1 MLRSTPSKS
10 KENESRRSRR
20 SSILKPRKPRK
31 PLQNV
36 DFDSPRNETSSTPS
50 KIKRRV
56 SFADKKH
63 VKEFCH
69 TVEQGTVWDNTYE
82 ENDSAKGSFVGDAN
96 AKTELRENKSA
107 QPSKDATLSIIA
119 CNTSEKYMEPS
130 DEKSQLEENVTNIK
144 SYSCGNADFELDGTC
159 IQDLSMEFTASIPTP
174 SLAKENINIKKDNF
188 TLHLNLDTNYVSNS
202 NNVSIQ
208 AVPVSARAINSD
220 LSIFEQISKIQNCE
234 SANWSAENNMH
245 AKTVSSRNLHYS
257 NIASESTFFKQTQNA
272 TQNINESMML
282 TNVIQPATT
291 DMSCTN
297 VPFNVSMEMTAP
309 ISLKIYDENISHPH
323 GENIINENGLRENQI
338 DKTEFFN
345 DAMEITKPVNVPL
358 IAYDKENLRMDE
370 LILSRDDGTIFF
382 HNASMEM
389 TTVPLRNQ
397 GEITRPIIHKPI
409 SEENIRKE
417 KNADNSIDFSEKTKL
432 LCKSMEFTEAVPV
445 SLHEQT
451 LNPICTAESTS
462 FFQTISKAHSPAENS
477 KLALQVDTTANKT
490 IQHTSMEITA
500 PISSL
505 HFTQNARNERENL
518 NISKD
523 GGFQPLSVSTNNLL
537 NPNKTCKSFM
547 EYPAPQESNVHLK
560 KSNDIY
566 MNNTEHSDF
575 TQNAR
580 NERENLNISK
590 DGGFQPLSVSTNNL
604 LNPNK
609 TCKSFMEF
617 PAPQESNV
625 HLERSNDIYMN
636 NTEHSERFV
645 KDTINYTEPFRLNFE
660 DNLNDI
666 SEYSLLRKTVEN
678 SVEELQTIEPPS
690 FISLDNDKE
699 ENSFPDALCKD
710 KLQMATSK
718 IDETINNICNSSN
731 QLVINNITQ
740 ATSRNSVAKDNE
752 SCTTLRENESINI
765 ENQMEDDCSKN
776 IANETEYNQEV
787 DCQVLGRTIIYGNL
801 INESKHCE
809 INVENLEENISI
821 QNNKCKE
828 TKIDN
833 YESPIIKGSEIIA
846 EEEYIWERINDNL
859 RNKKKQQYS
868 DVQKLLIEQCTD
880 PQKAE
885 VIGNQLNS
893 EEYCKENLI
902 NDAVRVTGQNE
913 ENTEEQC
920 AGAIEE
926 SLAEQDP
933 FTSLSQELET
943 YGERDDCIWNVY
955 HENIDRKMIV
965 FGFIS
970 NSLLVAMF
978 LSYDFNCSEE
988 NLIKRIKIVSR
999 ISNDSGLFTKIVH
1012 KLILEKL
1019 DAELLMDRYKTRED
1033 ILPMLEYVSQNV
1045 KLAMDFMFELKRLD
1059 DINLME
1065 INCDQISFVSRSKKM
1080 DIIVKV
1086 IIKVKRF
1093 DELTSSDVNVHC
1105 LLGTIKETDVKGLIK
1120 NIKKD
1125 HMFLRKYMNDV
1136 KDYVDIIEMTMPK
1149 KCNY

>member
-1 MLRSTPSKS
+1 MWILIPHEMKQVRLLQRSKGVSVLQIRNMSK
-10 KENESRRSRR
+10 
-20 SSILKPRKPRK
+20 
-31 PLQNV
+31 
-36 DFDSPRNETSSTPS
+36 
-50 KIKRRV
+50 
-56 SFADKKH
+56 
-63 VKEFCH
+63 FCH

-537 NPNKTCKSFM
+537 NPNKTCMSFM
-547 EYPAPQESNVHLK
+547 EYPAPQESNVHLEK
-560 KSNDIY
+560 
-566 MNNTEHSDF
+566 
-575 TQNAR
+575 
-580 NERENLNISK
+580 
-590 DGGFQPLSVSTNNL
+590 
-604 LNPNK
+604 
-609 TCKSFMEF
+609 
-617 PAPQESNV
+617 
-625 HLERSNDIYMN
+625 SNDIYMN

-1019 DAELLMDRYKTRED
+1019 DADLLMDRYKTRED

-1065 INCDQISFVSRSKKM
+1065 INCDQ
-1080 DIIVKV
+1080 
-1086 IIKVKRF
+1086 
-1093 DELTSSDVNVHC
+1093 
-1105 LLGTIKETDVKGLIK
+1105 
-1120 NIKKD
+1120 
-1125 HMFLRKYMNDV
+1125 
-1136 KDYVDIIEMTMPK
+1136 
-1149 KCNY
+1149 